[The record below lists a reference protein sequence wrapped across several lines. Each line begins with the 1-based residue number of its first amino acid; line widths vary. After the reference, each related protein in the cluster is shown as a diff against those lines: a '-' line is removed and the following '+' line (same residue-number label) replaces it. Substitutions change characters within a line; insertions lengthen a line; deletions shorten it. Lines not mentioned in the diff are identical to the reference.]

1 MSRASERTMRDAA
14 GNDVPLRYVGKYDR
28 ARDAVTRRIL
38 KRWEAAR
45 AALERVHAETL
56 ADMAEVAKAR
66 GEAGIDPAAKG
77 NMQVSSFDGNVC
89 VSLNQR
95 YEVRLDD
102 RVATAREMM
111 LGYARGLVEKVGGDE
126 GKALMEIIRQTF
138 EASKTGNL
146 SMARI
151 SSLLKMNIR
160 HAGWLAAKQMIVD
173 AMTPEKGKCYI
184 RVERRGSRQQDME
197 AVRLDI
203 ADCWGK
209 EGVGR
214 KE

>member
-1 MSRASERTMRDAA
+1 MPKPSEKVMRDAM

-28 ARDAVTRRIL
+28 ARDAATRRIL

-45 AALERVHAETL
+45 AMLERVHAETL
-56 ADMAEVAKAR
+56 ADIKEIAKAR

-95 YEVRLDD
+95 YEIKLDG
-102 RVATAREMM
+102 RVAAAREMM
-111 LGYARGLVEKVGGDE
+111 LAYAQNLIKDVGGDD
-126 GKALMEIIRQTF
+126 GKALLEIVRQTF

-151 SSLLKMNIR
+151 SNLLKMNIR
-160 HAGWLAAKQMIVD
+160 HGDWLAAKQMIVD

-184 RVERRGSRQQDME
+184 RVERRESRQQDME

-203 ADCWGK
+203 ADCWPG
-209 EGVGR
+209 
-214 KE
+214 

>member
-1 MSRASERTMRDAA
+1 MAKPSEKVMRDAM

-45 AALERVHAETL
+45 AMLERVHAETL
-56 ADMAEVAKAR
+56 ADIKEIAKAR

-95 YEVRLDD
+95 YEIKLDG
-102 RVATAREMM
+102 RVAAAREMM
-111 LGYARGLVEKVGGDE
+111 LAYAQNLIKDVGGDD
-126 GKALMEIIRQTF
+126 GKALLEIVRQTF

-151 SSLLKMNIR
+151 SNLLKMNIR
-160 HAGWLAAKQMIVD
+160 HGDWLAAKQMIVD

-184 RVERRGSRQQDME
+184 RVERRGCRQQDME

-203 ADCWGK
+203 ADCWPADTPA
-209 EGVGR
+209 
-214 KE
+214 